1 MSGAI
6 LSFSIF
12 ILAFGLIWIQIEYL
26 YYIDLQYRVSR
37 ALKYGLV
44 ESFGS
49 ESVDENFILFEK
61 NFKKLAPPFEYEIML
76 VDYQEYPKLV
86 SYRVKVNDRYW
97 FEETMIEEGIDEG

>member
-1 MSGAI
+1 MSAAVI
-6 LSFSIF
+6 SFSIL
-12 ILAFGLIWIQIEYL
+12 ILAFSLILIQMEYL
-26 YYIDLQYRVSR
+26 HYMDLQYRVSR

-44 ESFGS
+44 ESFS
-49 ESVDENFILFEK
+49 SSTVEENFVVFEN

-97 FEETMIEEGIDEG
+97 FEETMIEERIDEG